1 MGERPDY
8 LKKEQALLKSIG
20 AKVHKNSGRGKYQKG
35 DGSNDDFV
43 IDAKFANKT
52 FTISRDV
59 WGKICTDALRQDS
72 SKSPM
77 LLLIVGEPPIRLAVV
92 EYDVLEDL
100 MKKAGNDIMDED

>member
-1 MGERPDY
+1 MDY
-8 LKKEQALLKSIG
+8 NRREAAEAKRIG
-20 AKVHKNSGRGKYQKG
+20 AKIHKNSGRGMVKG
-35 DGSNDDFV
+35 DMSNDDFV

-52 FTISRDV
+52 FTISRNV
-59 WGKICTDALRQDS
+59 WGKICTDALKQDS

-100 MKKAGNDIMDED
+100 MEKAGNDIMDED

>member
-1 MGERPDY
+1 MDY
-8 LKKEQALLKSIG
+8 NQREAAEAQRIG
-20 AKVHKNSGRGKYQKG
+20 AKIHKNSGRGMVKG
-35 DGSNDDFV
+35 DMSNDDFV
-43 IDAKFANKT
+43 IDAKFAKKT

-72 SKSPM
+72 GKSPM

>member
-1 MGERPDY
+1 MDY
-8 LKKEQALLKSIG
+8 NKREAAEAKRIG
-20 AKVHKNSGRGKYQKG
+20 AKIHKNSGRGMVKG
-35 DGSNDDFV
+35 DMSNDDFV
-43 IDAKFANKT
+43 IDAKFAKKT

-59 WGKICTDALRQDS
+59 WGKICTDALKQDS

-92 EYDVLEDL
+92 EYEVLEDL

>member
-1 MGERPDY
+1 MDY
-8 LKKEQALLKSIG
+8 NKREAAEAKRIG
-20 AKVHKNSGRGKYQKG
+20 AKIHKNSGRGMVKG
-35 DGSNDDFV
+35 DMSNDDFV
-43 IDAKFANKT
+43 IDAKFAKKT

-59 WGKICTDALRQDS
+59 WGKICTDALKQDS

-100 MKKAGNDIMDED
+100 TKKAGNDIMDED

>member
-1 MGERPDY
+1 MDY
-8 LKKEQALLKSIG
+8 NKREAAEAKRIG
-20 AKVHKNSGRGKYQKG
+20 AKIHKNSGRGMVKG
-35 DGSNDDFV
+35 DMSNDDFV
-43 IDAKFANKT
+43 IDAKFAKKT

-59 WGKICTDALRQDS
+59 WGKICTDALKQDS

>member
-1 MGERPDY
+1 MDY
-8 LKKEQALLKSIG
+8 NKREAAEAQRIG
-20 AKVHKNSGRGKYQKG
+20 AKIHKNSGRGMVKG
-35 DGSNDDFV
+35 DMSNDDFV
-43 IDAKFANKT
+43 IDAKFAKKT

-72 SKSPM
+72 GKSPM

>member
-1 MGERPDY
+1 MDY
-8 LKKEQALLKSIG
+8 NKREAAEAKRIG
-20 AKVHKNSGRGKYQKG
+20 AKIHKNSGRGMVKG
-35 DGSNDDFV
+35 DMSNDDFV
-43 IDAKFANKT
+43 IDAKFAKKT

-72 SKSPM
+72 GKSPM

>member
-1 MGERPDY
+1 MDY
-8 LKKEQALLKSIG
+8 NKREAAEAKRIG
-20 AKVHKNSGRGKYQKG
+20 AKIHKNSCRGMVTG
-35 DGSNDDFV
+35 DMSNDDFV
-43 IDAKFANKT
+43 IDAKFAKKT

-59 WGKICTDALRQDS
+59 WGKICTDALKQDS

>member
-1 MGERPDY
+1 MDY
-8 LKKEQALLKSIG
+8 NKREAAEAKRIG
-20 AKVHKNSGRGKYQKG
+20 AKIHKNSGRGMVKG
-35 DGSNDDFV
+35 DMSNDDFV
-43 IDAKFANKT
+43 IDAKFAKKT

-59 WGKICTDALRQDS
+59 WGKICTDALKQDS
-72 SKSPM
+72 GKSPM